1 MIPALRHA
9 FAVSH
14 RLFAAAGLALALA
27 GLAPASAQLTID
39 INQGVFQPTPLAF
52 SDFNGDTAEERQLGV
67 DIAAV
72 ARGNLLSTGL
82 FREINPAAFVERN
95 LDINVQP
102 RFSDWR
108 LINADVLVNG
118 RAVMQEDGKLRVEFR
133 LWDVYGETEL
143 LARSYRTAPENWRR
157 IAHKVSDDIY
167 TRLTGETGSFD
178 TRIVFVAEDGPKTNR
193 RKRLAIMDQ
202 DGANP
207 SFLTS
212 GREMVLTP
220 RFSPNAQAITYMT
233 YRNNRPAVF
242 LFDIETG
249 RQEVLGDFSGMTFA
263 PRFTPDGSGVIFSE
277 ARRGNTDIFR
287 MDLRRR
293 EVTQLTDHPAIDT
306 SPSMSPDGRQIVFNS
321 DRGGSPQLYIMNA
334 DGSPMT
340 CANGARDAACRI
352 TFSEGRYSTPVW
364 SPRGDL
370 IAFTKQLR
378 GRFHIGVIRPNGEG
392 ERILTE
398 SYLDEAPSWSSNG
411 RVVVFFREDRPG
423 AGPALWSVD
432 LTGRNL
438 RRLPTPGDASDP
450 AWSPP
455 LP

>member
-1 MIPALRHA
+1 MLALRSLLRTPL
-9 FAVSH
+9 VT
-14 RLFAAAGLALALA
+14 LFAGLAAGLIAF
-27 GLAPASAQLTID
+27 APAARAQLTID
-39 INQGVFQPTPLAF
+39 VNQGVFQPTPLALA
-52 SDFNGDTAEERQLGV
+52 DFTGETADELTLGR
-67 DIAAV
+67 DIAEV
-72 ARGNLLSTGL
+72 ARNNLLSTGL
-82 FREINPAAFVERN
+82 FRATDPNAFVERS
-95 LDINVQP
+95 LSIDVQP

-108 LINADVLVNG
+108 LINTDVLVNG
-118 RAVMQEDGKLRVEFR
+118 RAVLQQDGRLRVEFR
-133 LWDVYGETEL
+133 VWDIFGEAEL
-143 LARSYRTAPENWRR
+143 LARSYRTTPENWRR
-157 IAHKVSDDIY
+157 IAHKVADDIY
-167 TRLTGETGSFD
+167 TRLTGETGYFD

-207 SFLTS
+207 SFLTA
-212 GREMVLTP
+212 GRELVLTP
-220 RFSPNAQAITYMT
+220 RFSPNAQAITYMA
-233 YRNNRPAVF
+233 YRNNRPTVF

-249 RQEVLGDFSGMTFA
+249 RQEILGDFTGMTFA
-263 PRFTPDGSGVIFSE
+263 PRFTPDGGGVIFSQ
-277 ARRGNTDIFR
+277 ARRGNSDIFR
-287 MDLRRR
+287 MDLRQRD
-293 EVTQLTDHPAIDT
+293 VTQLTDHPAIDT

-334 DGSPMT
+334 DGSPRT
-340 CANGARDAACRI
+340 CANGSVDTACRI

-378 GRFHIGVIRPNGEG
+378 GRFNIGVIRPTGEG

-423 AGPALWSVD
+423 AGPKLWSVD